1 MIDFTKSLIIPYK
14 WRDEE
19 FLIKRDDLLSTYL
32 SGNKAY
38 KAYFLL
44 HKDFSH
50 IVSFGGNQSNAM
62 LSLAYIAK
70 HKNARFTYFTKPFS
84 SYLKNNI
91 DGNLKLSLEF
101 GMDIRFSDDLEM
113 DSSVFAKEV
122 DALYIPQGIACSEA
136 KEGIL
141 KLAESILSLKL
152 DDLCIFCSSGTGIM
166 SFYLQQYL
174 GKIKIFTTPC
184 VGSKSYLQ
192 EQFLSYSKLDSIY
205 NTDFVTPHIL
215 ETKKKYAFA
224 KPYKEFLEIYMEH
237 LESKIE
243 FDLLYDCLMWKAIE
257 ENMDLFKPYK
267 HRLFLHSGGI
277 YGNKTQLKR
286 YDRAFLLQT
295 KSD

>member
-1 MIDFTKSLIIPYK
+1 MPYK

-19 FLIKRDDLLSTYL
+19 FLIKRDDLLSIYL

-62 LSLAYIAK
+62 LSLAYLAK
-70 HKNARFTYFTKPFS
+70 QKKARFTYFTKPLS

-101 GMDIRFSDDLEM
+101 GMDIRFSDNLEM
-113 DSSVFAKEV
+113 DSSMFAKEIN
-122 DALYIPQGIACSEA
+122 ALYIPQGIACGEA
-136 KEGIL
+136 KEGII
-141 KLAESILSLKL
+141 KLAESILSLRL
-152 DDLCIFCSSGTGIM
+152 DDLCVICSSGTGIM

-174 GKIKIFTTPC
+174 GSIRVFTTSC
-184 VGSKSYLQ
+184 VGSRSYLQ
-192 EQFLSYSKLDSIY
+192 EQFLSYSKLDSSY
-205 NTDFVTPHIL
+205 ANFVMPHIL
-215 ETKKKYAFA
+215 ETKKKYTFA
-224 KPYKEFLEIYMEH
+224 KPYKELLEIYMEH

-243 FDLLYDCLMWKAIE
+243 FDLLYDCLMWKAID
-257 ENMDLFKPYK
+257 ENMDLLKPYK
-267 HRLFLHSGGI
+267 YRLFLHSGGI

-286 YDRAFLLQT
+286 YSRAFSIVG
-295 KSD
+295 KSDEK